1 LAVSAGVVVE
11 GRWVGKLLVIGADL
25 PQGLTTGRAWIEGLV
40 QESQEA
46 EFGGEEALTA
56 VLLGGVG
63 AEMGGFEPAGQEALQ
78 VMEGL
83 GAQALED
90 GFKGG
95 MELAEERSGGIH
107 ISVYR
112 QIHSLTVKPCLH

>member
-1 LAVSAGVVVE
+1 
-11 GRWVGKLLVIGADL
+11 
-25 PQGLTTGRAWIEGLV
+25 
-40 QESQEA
+40 
-46 EFGGEEALTA
+46 
-56 VLLGGVG
+56 
-63 AEMGGFEPAGQEALQ
+63 
-78 VMEGL
+78 MEGL

>member
-1 LAVSAGVVVE
+1 
-11 GRWVGKLLVIGADL
+11 
-25 PQGLTTGRAWIEGLV
+25 
-40 QESQEA
+40 
-46 EFGGEEALTA
+46 
-56 VLLGGVG
+56 
-63 AEMGGFEPAGQEALQ
+63 MGGFEPAGQEALQ

-95 MELAEERSGGIH
+95 MEFAEERGGGIH

-112 QIHSLTVKPCLH
+112 QIHSLTVKPCWH